1 MSKIKHFPHYLNARN
16 DRKIKKGRLQLGIEF
31 YAIYFMI
38 LEALAE
44 QKDFRYPLADI
55 DILAD
60 DFGTSIQKI
69 QLVITQY
76 DLFEIDPVEQFFS
89 PAQVKALQP
98 YLQKLEHYKLMGKK
112 SALARKLKAEQQIEE
127 LKKLSQDDSSQPTLN
142 DGSTYAEQL
151 TNITNKLTNKLNIH
165 TDYTATENQALIEK
179 WLDEY
184 CSRADNPQSYRATMR
199 KKINSDDQ
207 YALAAFS
214 SWKQEYLQNKR
225 QEEEKRQIEEYDYMQ
240 LVGMRLGDRIIN
252 RVVDTGSMLHLFFDD
267 GTDALNYKQDLY
279 QWIHQKHKEAINQ

>member
-16 DRKIKKGRLQLGIEF
+16 DRKIRKGRLQLGIEF

-38 LEALAE
+38 LEVLAE
-44 QKDFRYPLADI
+44 QKNFRYPLADI

-98 YLQKLEHYKLMGKK
+98 YLEKVEHYKLMGKK

-127 LKKLSQDDSSQPTLN
+127 LKKLSQVDSSKPAFN

-151 TNITNKLTNKLNIH
+151 TNITNKLTNKLNKSTLSI
-165 TDYTATENQALIEK
+165 NQLPEYFHSQETFVNYIRGTYHNQVIGVTKDKYSNKKMKISVSEKGYLYDKISGETFTGTRAIEVWSSLYELGLK
-179 WLDEY
+179 GEL
-184 CSRADNPQSYRATMR
+184 PIL
-199 KKINSDDQ
+199 KINKEV
-207 YALAAFS
+207 S
-214 SWKQEYLQNKR
+214 SQ
-225 QEEEKRQIEEYDYMQ
+225 
-240 LVGMRLGDRIIN
+240 
-252 RVVDTGSMLHLFFDD
+252 
-267 GTDALNYKQDLY
+267 
-279 QWIHQKHKEAINQ
+279 

>member
-1 MSKIKHFPHYLNARN
+1 MSVKHFPHYLNARN
-16 DRKIKKGRLQLGIEF
+16 DRKIRKGRLQLGIEF

-38 LEALAE
+38 LEVLAE

-127 LKKLSQDDSSQPTLN
+127 LKKLSRDDSSQPTLN

-151 TNITNKLTNKLNIH
+151 TNKLTNKLNKSTLSINQLPKH
-165 TDYTATENQALIEK
+165 FHSQETFVNYIRGKFPNQIIGNTIDKYTNKEIQISVSEKGRLYDKISGETFTGTRAMEIWSGLYELALKGELPILNQ
-179 WLDEY
+179 
-184 CSRADNPQSYRATMR
+184 
-199 KKINSDDQ
+199 
-207 YALAAFS
+207 
-214 SWKQEYLQNKR
+214 
-225 QEEEKRQIEEYDYMQ
+225 
-240 LVGMRLGDRIIN
+240 
-252 RVVDTGSMLHLFFDD
+252 
-267 GTDALNYKQDLY
+267 
-279 QWIHQKHKEAINQ
+279 HKEAINQ

>member
-1 MSKIKHFPHYLNARN
+1 MASIKHFPHYLNARN

-38 LEALAE
+38 LEVLAE

-69 QLVITQY
+69 QLVVAQY

-98 YLQKLEHYKLMGKK
+98 YLEKIEHYRLMGKK

-127 LKKLSQDDSSQPTLN
+127 LKRLSQGDSIQPALNDSSTE
-142 DGSTYAEQL
+142 AEQL
-151 TNITNKLTNKLNIH
+151 TNITNKLTNKYNTH
-165 TDYTATENQALIEK
+165 TDIENNPLFEQWLNEYSASADKPQAYKSSIRRQILQGNKDTRTAF
-179 WLDEY
+179 
-184 CSRADNPQSYRATMR
+184 
-199 KKINSDDQ
+199 
-207 YALAAFS
+207 LA
-214 SWKQEYLQNKR
+214 WEREYLKNKR
-225 QEEEKRQIEEYDYMQ
+225 HEEVIREIEEFDYMQ
-240 LVGMRLGDRIIN
+240 LVGMKLGDKKIE
-252 RVVDTGSMLHLFFDD
+252 RVVDTGSYLHLYFTD
-267 GTDALNYKQDLY
+267 GTDSYDYAKKDIYALV
-279 QWIHQKHKEAINQ
+279 HQK